1 MQQISTLD
9 INAMLRAAAAPL
21 VWWIGMVVVVAVGGY
36 PGVACVTPLAWILA
50 CWTGNNCAARSRSPA
65 RQRLLEAAIA
75 GAIVGFGQGV
85 LFYVVLNVVMP
96 LGAGERAS
104 AAAISAVVLVAGM
117 IAGALLSMATA
128 AMRNR
133 RREAGG

>member
-1 MQQISTLD
+1 
-9 INAMLRAAAAPL
+9 
-21 VWWIGMVVVVAVGGY
+21 
-36 PGVACVTPLAWILA
+36 
-50 CWTGNNCAARSRSPA
+50 
-65 RQRLLEAAIA
+65 
-75 GAIVGFGQGV
+75 VGFGQGV

-96 LGAGERAS
+96 LGADERAS